1 MERDDT
7 FITAASITPSTD
19 EACASACYYVGW
31 TFDHAHAK
39 AAVESPA
46 DQPTDV

>member
-7 FITAASITPSTD
+7 LITAASVTPQSD
-19 EACASACYYVGW
+19 DACVQACYYVGW

-39 AAVESPA
+39 AVESPA
-46 DQPTDV
+46 DQTSAT